1 MINLFRKA
9 RQRLLTKNSF
19 LRYALYISGEVLLVI
34 VGILI
39 ALGINNRSEAKKNER
54 KITAILKQ
62 MHQEL
67 AEDINNSSGL
77 IEYYSKKDSMINLV
91 LSGTLTKED
100 YLSPQGAGLFTI
112 IASANDLVT
121 FTNGYNSL
129 MRNVDNLPS
138 KYEPLIN
145 GLNTVYVSDR
155 LQLIDMNQRMAD
167 AATKTLNKWSET
179 YTWYSSYFLGSI
191 PDEAIDFILND
202 PFYKNDVLTYQILG
216 MQNHLP
222 AIKKYRI
229 DAIESY
235 KAISEVL
242 ELKNSELTNTASFI
256 LNNDELALLA
266 GDYEI
271 AGGLKIM
278 ITVEGNMISGQA
290 AGQEIVFELFP
301 LSKTKFFAN
310 NVSLLVEFNFGEDGK
325 TKSLTTYQGA
335 RRNVF
340 LKIE

>member
-9 RQRLLTKNSF
+9 RQRLLSKNSF
-19 LRYALYISGEVLLVI
+19 LKYALYISGEVLLVI

-39 ALGINNRSEAKKNER
+39 ALAINNRSEERKNEN
-54 KITAILKQ
+54 KIISILKQ
-62 MHQEL
+62 VRQEL
-67 AEDINNSSGL
+67 AEDIDKSSGL
-77 IEYYSKKDSMINLV
+77 IEYYVQKDSVINLV

-100 YLSPQGAGLFTI
+100 YRSPKGAGLFAVI
-112 IASANDLVT
+112 ISANDLVT

-155 LQLIDMNQRMAD
+155 TQLLEMNQRMANT
-167 AATKTLNKWSET
+167 ATKTLNKWSES
-179 YTWYSSYFLGSI
+179 YVWYSSFFLSGI
-191 PDEAIDFILND
+191 TDEAINFALKD

-229 DAIESY
+229 DAVESY
-235 KAISEVL
+235 KAITQILDLKYSEADT
-242 ELKNSELTNTASFI
+242 KDFI
-256 LNNDELALLA
+256 LNNNELARLA

-271 AGGLKIM
+271 AGGLKVN
-278 ITVEGNMISGQA
+278 ITVNGDKIVGQA
-290 AGQEIVFELFP
+290 EGQDLVFELFP
-301 LSKTKFFAN
+301 LSKTKFFAQEIA
-310 NVSLLVEFNFGEDGK
+310 LKVEFNLDETGK
-325 TKSLTTYQGA
+325 IKSLTTNQGA

-340 LKIE
+340 LKVE